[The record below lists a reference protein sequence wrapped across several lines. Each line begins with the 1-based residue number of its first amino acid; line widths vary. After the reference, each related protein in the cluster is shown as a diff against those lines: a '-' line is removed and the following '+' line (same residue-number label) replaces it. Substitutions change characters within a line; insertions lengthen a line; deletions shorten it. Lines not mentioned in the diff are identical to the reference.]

1 MKKIIV
7 AGSRI
12 IPNRDVVWDDL
23 VFRIGIYTG
32 VDTVEIV
39 GGLARGADQI
49 GFDFATTYN
58 FTFTGFPAD
67 WEKHGKGAGYI
78 RNKEMSEYADEL
90 IAYWDGKSNGTRNMI
105 DLMTLAKKPTTIIY
119 V

>member
-7 AGSRI
+7 AGSRV

-32 VDTVEIV
+32 MDTIEVV

-49 GFDFATTYN
+49 GKEFAEFYG
-58 FTFTGFPAD
+58 FSFSGFPANWD
-67 WEKHGKGAGYI
+67 EYGKSAGYI

-90 IAYWDGKSNGTRNMI
+90 IAYWDGKSNGTKNMI
-105 DLMTLAKKPTTIIY
+105 GLMSQLKKPTTIIY